1 MTKPKSTNVYIH
13 SRVPKTVLAAV
24 HQLAEDDDR
33 TVSSIIRC
41 ALKEYLDSR
50 GYSPDDA

>member
-13 SRVPKTVLAAV
+13 SRVPEAVLAAV

-33 TVSSIIRC
+33 SLSSIVRC

-50 GYSPDDA
+50 GYSTDDA